1 MTTHITLLSA
11 GAWPSF
17 GALAVVSA
25 PSCRTS
31 ATRKAAFVKGKHV
44 EKHQSLDK
52 DGLWGSSDC
61 DHFSRRSVN
70 HDLPREFRDQSRE
83 PTDLAHILCMPIG
96 KYWEF
101 NISQSSD
108 PFVGNLP
115 KNYITMNPD
124 AKFERSDDRY
134 RNDIFSDNQAHG
146 ADRVQWHVAVISS
159 LFG

>member
-1 MTTHITLLSA
+1 
-11 GAWPSF
+11 
-17 GALAVVSA
+17 
-25 PSCRTS
+25 
-31 ATRKAAFVKGKHV
+31 
-44 EKHQSLDK
+44 
-52 DGLWGSSDC
+52 
-61 DHFSRRSVN
+61 
-70 HDLPREFRDQSRE
+70 
-83 PTDLAHILCMPIG
+83 MPIG